1 MHAYK
6 NIQFIKSNKKIKMKT
21 SSILLEENILSTYL
35 NESNSLSKL
44 TRFLK
49 QKEEIN

>member
-1 MHAYK
+1 M
-6 NIQFIKSNKKIKMKT
+6 KM

-49 QKEEIN
+49 QKEETNKNIKFQILLFI

>member
-1 MHAYK
+1 
-6 NIQFIKSNKKIKMKT
+6 MKT

-49 QKEEIN
+49 QKEEINKNIKFQSLLFI

>member
-1 MHAYK
+1 
-6 NIQFIKSNKKIKMKT
+6 MKT
-21 SSILLEENILSTYL
+21 SSILLEENILSNYL

-49 QKEEIN
+49 QKEEINKNIKFQSLLFI

>member
-1 MHAYK
+1 
-6 NIQFIKSNKKIKMKT
+6 MKT
-21 SSILLEENILSTYL
+21 SSILLEENILSNYL

-49 QKEEIN
+49 QKEEIKKKIKFQSLLFI

>member
-1 MHAYK
+1 
-6 NIQFIKSNKKIKMKT
+6 MKT
-21 SSILLEENILSTYL
+21 SSILLEKNILSTYL

-49 QKEEIN
+49 QKEEINKNIKFQSLLFI